1 VEAERMTHSA
11 DSMARAAGAMT
22 REAGAVLGVHV
33 RGERALTRAGRYV
46 ILPPAWLCRHVLVC
60 GATGSGKTETV
71 LRLAWT
77 LAGATDAR
85 VYYLDGKGDR
95 ETAERFVGVM
105 ADAGRTARVFPNER
119 FDGWRGEA
127 HEIVSRLLEVVDY
140 AREGPAAWYRD
151 VARNVVLLAC
161 EHPEGPPRS
170 SRMLLERMDLEDLRA
185 AHGPSRG
192 ALRALRAQQV
202 EQVRLRYEAFFGQMR
217 GALDGRWAWE
227 DADAAYV
234 LLDSLRMHEETA
246 GLWRFMVE
254 DFTHYFSARKPR
266 EQLCVLILDE
276 LAALAG
282 MRGIAGR
289 VEQARSFNTA
299 LILVP
304 QVLAGLGEE
313 REVAQI
319 VGNVETVLCH
329 RLNTPEEAVALAGT
343 RETTTFNTHF
353 GRGGATGTGTAS
365 RRWEPKIDA
374 NEVRALPRGEAF
386 AISRG
391 RAERVRILRAPE
403 VRGELPVELK
413 DEELDNC
420 KSDLR
425 QGDEKCRQQA
435 MDPTTTADS
444 TAAPTTTAD
453 PAPALSP
460 TAHPITTADPAA
472 ASTTT
477 ADPTTAPPEP
487 PSPTTADPFQQ
498 TGRTREPGW
507 LRTALP

>member
-1 VEAERMTHSA
+1 
-11 DSMARAAGAMT
+11 MARAAGAMT

-77 LAGATDAR
+77 LAGATNAR

-95 ETAERFVGVM
+95 EAAERFVGVM

-246 GLWRFMVE
+246 GVWRFMVE

-289 VEQARSFNTA
+289 VEQGAELQHGVDPGA
-299 LILVP
+299 
-304 QVLAGLGEE
+304 AG
-313 REVAQI
+313 
-319 VGNVETVLCH
+319 
-329 RLNTPEEAVALAGT
+329 AGGPG
-343 RETTTFNTHF
+343 R
-353 GRGGATGTGTAS
+353 GARGGADRGQRG
-365 RRWEPKIDA
+365 DG
-374 NEVRALPRGEAF
+374 ALPPAEHSGGGGRPGGHARDDHLQHPLRTGRSDGHEHGKQALGAEDRRQRSTGAAARRGLCDQ
-386 AISRG
+386 SG
-391 RAERVRILRAPE
+391 
-403 VRGELPVELK
+403 
-413 DEELDNC
+413 
-420 KSDLR
+420 
-425 QGDEKCRQQA
+425 QGGA
-435 MDPTTTADS
+435 G
-444 TAAPTTTAD
+444 AD
-453 PAPALSP
+453 PARAGG
-460 TAHPITTADPAA
+460 ARGAA
-472 ASTTT
+472 GGA
-477 ADPTTAPPEP
+477 
-487 PSPTTADPFQQ
+487 Q
-498 TGRTREPGW
+498 R
-507 LRTALP
+507 